1 MIIGCG
7 DRVYF
12 SFGSFSTRARYQMNE
27 AKEKKRQRRHTW
39 DHILVFPLV
48 RFSRVKVGMEKRV
61 FVARS

>member
-1 MIIGCG
+1 
-7 DRVYF
+7 
-12 SFGSFSTRARYQMNE
+12 MNE